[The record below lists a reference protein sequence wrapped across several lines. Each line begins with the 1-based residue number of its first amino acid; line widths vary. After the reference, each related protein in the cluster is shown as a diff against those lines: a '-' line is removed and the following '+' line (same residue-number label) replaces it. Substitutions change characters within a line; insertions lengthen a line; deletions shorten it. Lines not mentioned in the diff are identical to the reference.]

1 MPQPVADFS
10 LTDRGPFDRVVRPR
24 RPLVLRAV
32 VVALLAWTPLLVLS
46 LIARRAGPDPRI
58 SFFNDIAVHLR
69 FLVVVPI
76 LILAEG
82 PIGQRTRTVAATFLS
97 SGLVRPEDR
106 GRFQEIVMRTS
117 RRLESVLVEVTLLVA
132 AVLAVSGMV
141 RNLLSDGVVYWFEHV
156 DASGAQ
162 HLSPAG
168 WWYVTMSPVIGF
180 LFLRWVWRYA
190 TWCWF
195 LKKVSKLDLHLVA
208 THADRAGGLG
218 FVNVGQN
225 AFSSI
230 PLAASAVVAA
240 HVGTEILQTGAK
252 LIAYKNALIAF
263 VVVSI
268 LVGMIPF
275 PIFFKSLAKA
285 KRAALVEYG
294 KLSTRY
300 SQAFE
305 AKWMKGGAPSE
316 ELLGSGD
323 FQSLADLGGAY
334 ERLGSMRASP
344 LGKGTVIAFAL
355 TAVLPMLPLA
365 LTVMPLKE
373 ILKVLMKAMV

>member
-1 MPQPVADFS
+1 
-10 LTDRGPFDRVVRPR
+10 VRF
-24 RPLVLRAV
+24 
-32 VVALLAWTPLLVLS
+32 LLV
-46 LIARRAGPDPRI
+46 I
-58 SFFNDIAVHLR
+58 
-69 FLVVVPI
+69 PI

-82 PIGQRTRTVAATFLS
+82 PIGERTRTVVRTFLT

-106 GRFQEIVMRTS
+106 GRFREIVANAV
-117 RRLESVLVEVTLLVA
+117 RRLESAVVEIVIVVI

-141 RNLLSDGVVYWFEHV
+141 RHLLNDGVLFWFEQGV
-156 DASGAQ
+156 PGDE

-168 WWYVTMSPVIGF
+168 WWYVIMTPVLGF
-180 LFLRWVWRYA
+180 LFMRWVWRYL

-195 LKKVSKLDLHLVA
+195 LRKVSKLDLHLVA

-218 FVNVGQN
+218 FVTLGQN
-225 AFSSI
+225 SFAAV
-230 PLAASAVVAA
+230 PLAASCVVAA
-240 HVGTEILQTGAK
+240 AIGTDILQAGAS
-252 LIAYKNALIAF
+252 LMTFKNALIAF

-268 LVGMIPF
+268 LVGFSPF
-275 PIFFKSLAKA
+275 AIFLKPLARA

-305 AKWMKGGAPSE
+305 TKWMNDGDDDS

-323 FQSLADLGGAY
+323 FQSLADLGGAF
-334 ERLGSMRASP
+334 ERLDAMRTTP
-344 LGKGTVIAFAL
+344 LDKRTAIAFA
-355 TAVLPMLPLA
+355 AAAALPMLPLV

-373 ILKVLMKAMV
+373 IVKVLMKAVV